1 MKNVKPHIGATLRYS
16 HPGVARSL
24 RAVLSAVLAVVLCVG
39 MCFPAFATD
48 IPLGERPN
56 KGEVI
61 GTKGTI
67 DDPERGY
74 TDEEV
79 IGSGGSAKATTEVG
93 VFALQDDIKVTEIAP
108 PSTGVFPWGRASQT
122 FSLVEKAYA
131 DSANYTDI
139 WAKIKTGNNAYY
151 SWNVYING
159 SLAQEMLG
167 KTPVPAASD
176 GSDEVRVVCPGT
188 TEYVEGNK
196 DLLWGYIE
204 EYGYVQLMW
213 EILLY
218 KGDDP
223 VGYARTTTTFTD
235 PADTGD
241 YGEID
246 GTETKPDGSLKYPD
260 WVYEEDLDG
269 DGDPDVEI
277 TISGNI
283 RKDAKLVVVPID
295 RMTGSS
301 VWDAFQGKAGDRS
314 IDRVYQI
321 LLVVRDENGVVTQDK
336 AFIGP
341 VNVHVRY
348 SKDIG
353 FGEGASADMTDWQT
367 WAYPTG
373 ALFAEDPT
381 QTDQIEEKSVE
392 LDKDHPGFA
401 SIKTYKL
408 GYFALLGKSA
418 GSSVGGTHSVVVN
431 VGAGGTVVGITGPS
445 KTYTVSNG
453 GMLVLQANPNVG
465 YVLSAASSTGA
476 APVKEVSENAITIG
490 PVTGNGVVDVSF
502 TFVGKDDPNDPLH
515 GQNHMVAAKVA
526 NACKGMGTVAVGDQ
540 AAGEASAKQYVHGAT
555 DALVIFQPQGGYHV
569 ASVTVNGK
577 AVFVNGTS
585 FAFPVVNEDKNVE
598 VFFARGDGPIRG
610 TWTVSVTKNP
620 DNAGTI
626 SGATTIPVGENGTF
640 RIAANKGQTIGAA
653 TLDGAK
659 LPKENLIYQGDGVWV
674 ATVPYNGSSSRA
686 LVIDFKAG
694 EWPPDSGKGPFDPDN
709 PNGSGDPNNPDDPN
723 NPNNPDDPNN
733 PNNPDDPN
741 NPNNP
746 DNPGVDPA
754 DGPFIVDVTINGENA
769 GYVYVVLQNENGLIE
784 DILDLNAP
792 ESQSGTVAVQ
802 AAENVS
808 VNAQGILSATGQV
821 QQRATTSYA
830 ARPSEIL
837 SASKQLRITPGSTV
851 KFVLLPVYGNHISS
865 AVKNGVSAGVGDTH
879 MLAHT
884 SNADRHQSL
893 EVTFARGL
901 VSDPSLND
909 ILTNGTSGNG
919 TGNGLLS
926 GIKTPTAIGSGLS
939 KTGDVMGIVV
949 LVLIGIAAVAAI
961 ALVFARRKK
970 DGSQNVQMIDA
981 SKINH
986 MKGDS

>member
-1 MKNVKPHIGATLRYS
+1 MKDTKRHIDATPRHS
-16 HPGVARSL
+16 HPGVAYSL
-24 RAVLSAVLAVVLCVG
+24 RAVLLAVLAVVLCVG
-39 MCFPAFATD
+39 MCFPAFAD
-48 IPLGERPN
+48 VGGPGE
-56 KGEVI
+56 KGTIVGDE
-61 GTKGTI
+61 GTI

-79 IGSGGSAKATTEVG
+79 IVKDGAATAKTEVG
-93 VFALQDDIKVTEIAP
+93 VFAKVDITVEDITP
-108 PSTGVFPWGRASQT
+108 PSTGVFPWGRVSQA

-131 DSANYTDI
+131 ADANYTDI
-139 WAKIKTGNNAYY
+139 WADIKTGNSAQY
-151 SWNVYING
+151 SWNVYLNG
-159 SLAQEMLG
+159 SFAQEMLG

-176 GSDEVRVVCPGT
+176 SSGVVRVPCPGT
-188 TEYVEGNK
+188 KEYVENNK

-204 EYGYVQLMW
+204 ADGYVELMW

-218 KGDDP
+218 RGDDL

-241 YGEID
+241 YGNID
-246 GTETKPDGSLKYPD
+246 GTETNPDGSLKHPD
-260 WVYEEDLDG
+260 WVYEEDVDG
-269 DGDPDVEI
+269 DGKTDVEI

-321 LLVVRDENGVVTQDK
+321 LLVVRDGNGVVTQDK
-336 AFIGP
+336 AYIGP

-348 SKDIG
+348 AKGSG

-381 QTDQIEEKSVE
+381 QTDQIEEKTVE

-418 GSSVGGTHSVVVN
+418 GSSGGGTHSVVVN
-431 VGAGGTVVGITGPS
+431 VGAGGTVVGITGSS
-445 KTYTVSNG
+445 KTYTVADG
-453 GMLVLQANPNVG
+453 GTLVLQANPNVG
-465 YVLSAASSTGA
+465 YVLSATSSTGA
-476 APVKEVSENAITIG
+476 APVKETSENAITIG

-502 TFVGKDDPNDPLH
+502 SFVNKDDPNDPLH

-526 NACKGMGTVAVGDQ
+526 DVCKGMGTVAVGDQ
-540 AAGEASAKQYVHGAT
+540 TAGEASAKQYVHGAT

-569 ASVTVNGK
+569 AGVTVNGK

-610 TWTVSVTKNP
+610 SWTVSVTTNP
-620 DNAGTI
+620 ADAATV
-626 SGATTIPVGENGTF
+626 SGATTMPVGENGTF
-640 RIAANKGQTIGAA
+640 RIEANEGQTIGAA
-653 TLDGAK
+653 TLDGVK
-659 LPKENLIYQGDGVWV
+659 LPKENLIYRGDGVWV

-694 EWPPDSGKGPFDPDN
+694 EWPPDSGIGPFDPDN

-723 NPNNPDDPNN
+723 NPN
-733 PNNPDDPN
+733 
-741 NPNNP
+741 
-746 DNPGVDPA
+746 NPGVDPA

-769 GYVYVVLQNENGLIE
+769 GYVYVVLQNENGMIE
-784 DILDLNAP
+784 DLLDLNAP
-792 ESQSGTVAVQ
+792 ESQSGTVVPQ
-802 AAENVS
+802 SAENASVS
-808 VNAQGILSATGQV
+808 EQGLLTATAQI
-821 QQRATTSYA
+821 QRDATSYA
-830 ARPSEIL
+830 ARPSEML
-837 SASKQLRITPGSTV
+837 AASKQLRITPGSTA
-851 KFVLLPVYGNHISS
+851 KFVLLPVYGNHISG
-865 AVKNGVSAGVGDTH
+865 AVKNGISAGVGDTH
-879 MLAHT
+879 VLTHT
-884 SNADRHQSL
+884 SSADRHQTL

-919 TGNGLLS
+919 TGSGSGLLS
-926 GIKTPTAIGSGLS
+926 GVKTPTVIGSGLS
-939 KTGDVMGIVV
+939 KTGDVMGIVT
-949 LVLIGIAAVAAI
+949 LVLIGIAAVAVVVLL
-961 ALVFARRKK
+961 LVRRKSRESK
-970 DGSQNVQMIDA
+970 QVLTVDA
-981 SKINH
+981 TKINQ
-986 MKGDS
+986 MKGDA